1 MGATTARRAPQEGP
15 RPFLSVLPT
24 ARAAVPAP
32 RGSCNSQKQTPKE
45 ELPWRPWETAGPAPS
60 GGSGAYGQGLGGH
73 YVTALLPRGGGARWL
88 PCPLP
93 RWWEAKPPGRGE
105 HSPVGWG
112 GGRKVAP
119 ASSCPHPPAW
129 AAGQVAE
136 APGPAESPPYSPSFW
151 EKIFSKVTSP
161 RSSRYFCMTL
171 RMLKDTGAGVTWSPQ
186 GSRQACW
193 PCFPGRSLLPLPESR
208 VEGTAGGCH
217 HSLQEGSHPC
227 WT

>member
-1 MGATTARRAPQEGP
+1 M
-15 RPFLSVLPT
+15 
-24 ARAAVPAP
+24 PAP

-60 GGSGAYGQGLGGH
+60 GGSGADGQGLGGH
-73 YVTALLPRGGGARWL
+73 YVTALPAVTGGGGGARWL

-93 RWWEAKPPGRGE
+93 RWLGGQTSWERGAQP
-105 HSPVGWG
+105 SRLGWG
-112 GGRKVAP
+112 QEGGPGVILP
-119 ASSCPHPPAW
+119 TPPQAW

-136 APGPAESPPYSPSFW
+136 APGPAEPPPYSPSFW
-151 EKIFSKVTSP
+151 EKTFSKVTSP

-186 GSRQACW
+186 GSCQACW

-217 HSLQEGSHPC
+217 RSLQEGSHPC